1 MSNWNDLHSSFNIAL
16 PVDDANRVKMT
27 ECQGEL
33 RQIKLDIIL
42 SEHDLLGEPGEEVA
56 TAEKVENQVEF
67 ALGLKIVMLQNV
79 F

>member
-1 MSNWNDLHSSFNIAL
+1 
-16 PVDDANRVKMT
+16 MT

-67 ALGLKIVMLQNV
+67 TLGLKIVMLQNV